1 MWTDLQ
7 LRFCGLLGESPYR
20 EPFLSKQSLPSF
32 RWCFFSLLSKTFY
45 PFWPPWSGVLLQV
58 LNFANISLGELLRI
72 TTTHQTFWGRLT
84 LTQTVFAPL
93 LGNRAILNNV
103 CLSDAPQVCGR
114 GEKTPVEISY
124 NRKSPTCFHWESG
137 LKILQL
143 SVFWQQSEYF
153 RAEAGVPR
161 RGRFGEFA
169 FRNIP
174 YVRKADNCLE
184 YKVFAARPEKKKKKY
199 FSTT

>member
-1 MWTDLQ
+1 M
-7 LRFCGLLGESPYR
+7 
-20 EPFLSKQSLPSF
+20 
-32 RWCFFSLLSKTFY
+32 
-45 PFWPPWSGVLLQV
+45 
-58 LNFANISLGELLRI
+58 NID
-72 TTTHQTFWGRLT
+72 
-84 LTQTVFAPL
+84 AK
-93 LGNRAILNNV
+93 ILNKILANRIQQHIKKLIH
-103 CLSDAPQVCGR
+103 CDQV
-114 GEKTPVEISY
+114 VFIY
-124 NRKSPTCFHWESG
+124 NRKSPTCFHWERG

-184 YKVFAARPEKKKKKY
+184 YKVFAARPEKKKKD